1 MREFTVVVKKEFPDR
16 ETGLIR
22 KPGQE
27 FKVTQKRLLEIRR
40 SGKDYV
46 EIKKDKAA
54 APAEK
59 AKK

>member
-1 MREFTVVVKKEFPDR
+1 MREFTVVVKKEFTDR

-22 KPGQE
+22 KTGQE
-27 FKVTQKRLLEIRR
+27 FKVTQKRLLEIKRA
-40 SGKDYV
+40 GDYV
-46 EIKKDKAA
+46 EVKKDKAA

>member
-27 FKVTQKRLLEIRR
+27 FKVTQKRLLEIKRA
-40 SGKDYV
+40 GEYV
-46 EIKKDKAA
+46 EVKKDKPA